1 MLQCFELVVL
11 GIWNPSGI
19 FICISLSKNLYKY
32 VVTTSMRRIVSP
44 SEIAKQI
51 RYLNAVTSII
61 GEYVSL

>member
-19 FICISLSKNLYKY
+19 FICISLSENPYKY